1 MVIKFSKVGWF
12 LAMFFL
18 LILGFNQCEMLDN
31 ELENR
36 KLKRAREALHLEL
49 NQLNDR
55 NGNLMYQNK
64 LLRLSQTEL
73 QVLIPGLKQE
83 IEGLN
88 IELKRTKQVSQTHF
102 VVDTLFHTVLRDST
116 VQDSVKAKSVFYSD
130 DYFHMQGL
138 IIGDLATWKLSYQDT
153 LVQVVFRG
161 KRIRPWLWIFS
172 RRQLMQRIQLKNPQA
187 QIHYSEIIQIK

>member
-83 IEGLN
+83 IGRLN

-102 VVDTLFHTVLRDST
+102 VVDTTFSHGVKGFHRAGFP
-116 VQDSVKAKSVFYSD
+116 VKAKSS
-130 DYFHMQGL
+130 
-138 IIGDLATWKLSYQDT
+138 LST
-153 LVQVVFRG
+153 AITTSICR
-161 KRIRPWLWIFS
+161 
-172 RRQLMQRIQLKNPQA
+172 A
-187 QIHYSEIIQIK
+187 